1 MNNKKQIQGT
11 VVSNKNDKTIV
22 VVNETYKKH
31 AKYQKRV
38 QYRKKFY
45 AQDDKNEAN
54 VGDLVTIEE
63 CRPLSH
69 LKRFRLISIDKKAL
83 EEVKVAEEKVLEEV
97 LHEDKEEKK
106 AKAKVEVTET
116 PEVKEEEHKE
126 EK

>member
-31 AKYQKRV
+31 TKYQKRV

-106 AKAKVEVTET
+106 AEAKVEVTET
-116 PEVKEEEHKE
+116 PE
-126 EK
+126 

>member
-31 AKYQKRV
+31 TKYQKRV